1 MKRPAYA
8 CLNMAVIAVALALA
22 SPANA
27 ANVFVEVTDWGQVGC
42 DATYR
47 TTVDARPGEQN
58 NVTIRDV
65 EDLSVPAPTGAC
77 GEGIVLLWPQ
87 VLVADATASL
97 FPLPSIAT
105 CSYVGAAVQN
115 RLVSCD
121 ARGDLV
127 GAFLKDGDD
136 RLVVETMR
144 AVVNAGPGND
154 HVEVLSPA
162 TDQVRCGDGLDTVVA
177 GRGDHIDPDCEQVHR
192 LG

>member
-1 MKRPAYA
+1 
-8 CLNMAVIAVALALA
+8 MAVLAVGLALA

-27 ANVFVEVTDWGQVGC
+27 ANVFVEVIDFGQTGC

-47 TTVDARPGEQN
+47 TTVDARPGETN
-58 NVTIRDV
+58 TVTMQKA
-65 EDLSVPAPTGAC
+65 EALSVPAPVGSC
-77 GEGIVLLWPQ
+77 GEGIVLAWPQ
-87 VLVADATASL
+87 VLVTDATAPL
-97 FPLPSIAT
+97 FPLSNGGCEYAGGPS
-105 CSYVGAAVQN
+105 QN
-115 RLVSCD
+115 RLVTCS
-121 ARGDLV
+121 GSQYV

-162 TDQVRCGDGLDTVVA
+162 TDQVRCGDGVDTVVA
-177 GRGDHIDPDCEQVHR
+177 GRGDHIDPDCEQVSR

>member
-1 MKRPAYA
+1 MKRPVHA
-8 CLNMAVIAVALALA
+8 CLNMAVIAVGLALA

-47 TTVDARPGEQN
+47 TTIDARPGERN
-58 NVTIRDV
+58 NVTVRDV
-65 EDLSVPAPTGAC
+65 EGLSVPAPGGGC

-97 FPLPSIAT
+97 FPLNKGGCVYA
-105 CSYVGAAVQN
+105 GAPVQN

-121 ARGDLV
+121 RSHHV
-127 GAFLKDGDD
+127 GAFLEDGDD

-144 AVVNAGPGND
+144 AVVNAGTGDD
-154 HVEVLSPA
+154 HVQVLS
-162 TDQVRCGDGLDTVVA
+162 TEVDRVRCGDGVDTVIA
-177 GRGDHIDPDCEQVHR
+177 GPGDFVDRDCEQVHR